1 MNSQLMTSRILL
13 ILILLVIVLPITV
26 LGQSRQ
32 AEVDQLHAKI
42 DKLSKTL
49 DQFKAEKHH
58 ASNVDE
64 AFSTTP
70 KNHSRSDS
78 LQLLSLRRKQAESR
92 MRIDALT
99 MDIIRLSQQLQ
110 DPKKRYALAKKMK
123 QPKPQKNTDKIQRQ
137 LEKQDSTKTL
147 DTVSARNIDLAAVKL
162 VRTGKSL
169 DQARLLTIDQLT
181 DDQVLGFYR
190 GLDKNSRYKLY
201 DIADDILKDED
212 GEMINAR
219 RSAIYFYLFTK

>member
-1 MNSQLMTSRILL
+1 MNSQLMTSRIRF
-13 ILILLVIVLPITV
+13 ILILLVLVLPITV
-26 LGQSRQ
+26 FSQSRQ

-42 DKLSKTL
+42 DKLSEML
-49 DQFKAEKHH
+49 DQLKAEKHH
-58 ASNVDE
+58 AMNAAE

-70 KNHSRSDS
+70 KDHSRRDS

-92 MRIDALT
+92 TRIDALT
-99 MDIIRLSQQLQ
+99 MDIIRLSKQLQ

-123 QPKPQKNTDKIQRQ
+123 QPKPKKAAKIQRQ
-137 LEKQDSTKTL
+137 SEKQDSTKTL

-162 VRTGKSL
+162 VRKGKSL

-201 DIADDILKDED
+201 DIARILIQPTIK
-212 GEMINAR
+212 A
-219 RSAIYFYLFTK
+219 